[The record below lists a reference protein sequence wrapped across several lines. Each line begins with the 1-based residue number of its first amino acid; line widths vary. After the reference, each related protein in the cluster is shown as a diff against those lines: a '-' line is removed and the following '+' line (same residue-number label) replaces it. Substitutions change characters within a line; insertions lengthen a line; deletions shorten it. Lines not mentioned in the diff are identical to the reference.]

1 MITLRDGAVTLIG
14 DPDPLSEQFSRIF
27 KATQFIL
34 YGNEYLYLHISPK
47 EYFAFRH
54 EALKL

>member
-14 DPDPLSEQFSRIF
+14 DPEPLSEQFSRIF

-34 YGNEYLYLHISPK
+34 YGNEYLYLRISPK

-54 EALKL
+54 EALK

>member
-14 DPDPLSEQFSRIF
+14 DPEPLSEQFSRIF

-34 YGNEYLYLHISPK
+34 
-47 EYFAFRH
+47 
-54 EALKL
+54 